1 MRAIQNGSGPE
12 YCVTEGVQAGG
23 DAVAGGGEPCRTRL
37 RLVPKDLED
46 PAQLKTPARRHL
58 DSLLL
63 QVAKGDDGAFAELY
77 DAVAPAV
84 FGLARRVLRQAEQA
98 EEVAQEVLLEVWQQA
113 PRFDPGRGTG
123 FAWVMTIAHRRA
135 VDRVRSAQAAAD
147 RDLRVGQHSVVR
159 EHDEVAEAVE
169 QRLETE
175 AVRDCIDTLTQ
186 LQRQSVTLAYYGGFT
201 YPEVAE
207 RLGTPLG
214 TIKTRMRDGLIRL
227 RDCLGV
233 TA

>member
-1 MRAIQNGSGPE
+1 MARGADPCRAILHLVPD
-12 YCVTEGVQAGG
+12 
-23 DAVAGGGEPCRTRL
+23 DAVRPGAADRAMPTRQH
-37 RLVPKDLED
+37 V
-46 PAQLKTPARRHL
+46 

-63 QVAKGDDGAFAELY
+63 RVAKGDDGAFAELY

-84 FGLARRVLRQAEQA
+84 FGLARRVLRQAEHA

-123 FAWVMTIAHRRA
+123 FAWVMTMTHRRA
-135 VDRVRSAQAAAD
+135 VDRVRSAQSSTD
-147 RDLRVGQHSVVR
+147 REARVGQRSLGR
-159 EHDEVAEAVE
+159 EHDEVVEAVEARLEAEAVRE
-169 QRLETE
+169 
-175 AVRDCIDTLTQ
+175 CISTLTD
-186 LQRQSVTLAYYGGFT
+186 LQRESVTLAYFAGLT
-201 YPEVAE
+201 YPEVAT

>member
-1 MRAIQNGSGPE
+1 MAGASEPRRARLYVVPDQPDP
-12 YCVTEGVQAGG
+12 TARAADG
-23 DAVAGGGEPCRTRL
+23 DAIGLRARL
-37 RLVPKDLED
+37 DLLM
-46 PAQLKTPARRHL
+46 P
-58 DSLLL
+58 
-63 QVAKGDDGAFAELY
+63 QVAEGEDDAFAQLY

-113 PRFDPGRGTG
+113 SRFDAARGSAL
-123 FAWVMTIAHRRA
+123 AWIMTMTHRRA
-135 VDRVRSAQAAAD
+135 VDRVRSAQSASNRELRIGSASQD
-147 RDLRVGQHSVVR
+147 RP
-159 EHDEVAEAVE
+159 HDQVSEAVE
-169 QRLETE
+169 QRLEAE
-175 AVRDCIDTLTQ
+175 AVRDCVDELTEI
-186 LQRQSVTLAYYGGFT
+186 QRESVTMAYFGGYS

-207 RLGTPLG
+207 RLKTPLG